1 MKKIVALIV
10 IVNFICRIIGFTVN
24 INEVVRVDNLIE
36 KDRLQTIKEKGT
48 LAVAAASSDP
58 PFYFLDINTQKV
70 RGIDADII
78 NEISNRLKINKVD
91 FKSTVFSELLQR
103 LKTDENID
111 IASGGMYIIPERE
124 KEASFTHPLYAETE
138 AVIVRKASKI
148 NFKDDLK
155 NAVVGVEKG
164 TIYLELVQKWKTAG
178 LIKDIEIFQS
188 ISELLDSIN
197 NGKIDA
203 GIADSLVVNKDL
215 KDNTNLFLK
224 TLDDYSPELIG
235 NVGIAVR
242 KNDNTLL
249 NVLNEKIDEMKA
261 DGTMYAILKEN
272 GLDKNN
278 IV

>member
-36 KDRLQTIKEKGT
+36 KDRLQTIKEKGILT
-48 LAVAAASSDP
+48 VAAASSDP
-58 PFYFLDINTQKV
+58 PFYFSDVNTQKV

-78 NEISNRLKINKVD
+78 NEISNRLEINKVD

-103 LKTDENID
+103 LETDENID
-111 IASGGMYIIPERE
+111 IASGGMYITPERE
-124 KEASFTHPLYAETE
+124 KEVSFTHPLYAETE
-138 AVIVRKASKI
+138 VIIVPKASKI

-164 TIYLELVQKWKTAG
+164 TIYVELAQNWKTAG

-188 ISELLDSIN
+188 ISEMLNSIN

-203 GIADSLVVNKDL
+203 GIADSLIVNKTL
-215 KDNTNLFLK
+215 KDNMNLFLR

-235 NVGIAVR
+235 NIGIAVR

-249 NVLNEKIDEMKA
+249 SVLNEKIDEMKA

-278 IV
+278 FV

>member
-1 MKKIVALIV
+1 MKKMVALIV

-48 LAVAAASSDP
+48 LTVAAASSDP

-103 LKTDENID
+103 LETDENID
-111 IASGGMYIIPERE
+111 IASGGMYITPERE
-124 KEASFTHPLYAETE
+124 KEVSFTHPLYTETE
-138 AVIVRKASKI
+138 VIIVPKASKI

-155 NAVVGVEKG
+155 NAVVGVERG
-164 TIYLELVQKWKTAG
+164 TIYVELAQKWKTAG

-188 ISELLDSIN
+188 ISELVNSIN

-203 GIADSLVVNKDL
+203 GIADSIIVNKTL
-215 KDNTNLFLK
+215 KDYTNLFLR

-235 NVGIAVR
+235 NIGIAVR

-272 GLDKNN
+272 GVDKNN